1 MKQLLLF
8 MSMVFLFLCSSCQE
22 KELIAQG
29 KLTSIS
35 ENSATVD
42 GLDYQTEN
50 GTNDFILGNKITV
63 DGEQAFIY
71 AVGSNFYVSKANQA
85 DISTLDKTIN
95 IKILVVWMVFV
106 LLVLVQLLRIT
117 IVKQKRGF
125 PINENKKNIIAL
137 IAIIFIP
144 TFLLVLG
151 KVFPNDLGM
160 LNITNPQIKY
170 YDFGKLTKIERNIK
184 IVNNKVWRI
193 TSTQDFNTGTT
204 LKNNRNYAVIEINN
218 TKHLFS
224 ASSSKQIQTEIEYI
238 NNKKK
243 TIYEIIIYLICA
255 FSIGLPLRVFYRK
268 KPKKVKRSYVTEDDK
283 CGYSVEA

>member
-1 MKQLLLF
+1 MKNLLLF
-8 MSMVFLFLCSSCQE
+8 LFSMVFLFLGSSCQE

-50 GTNDFILGNKITV
+50 GTNDFILGNKISV

-71 AVGSNFYVSKANQA
+71 ALGSNFYVSKANQA

-95 IKILVVWMVFV
+95 IKILIGAMIFI
-106 LLVLVQLLRIT
+106 LLIIGQQLHIT
-117 IVKQKRGF
+117 IDKQKRGF
-125 PINENKKNIIAL
+125 PLEEHKKLIIGL

-144 TFLLVLG
+144 TFLLILG

-160 LNITNPQIKY
+160 LNITKPQIKY
-170 YDFGKLTKIERNIK
+170 YDFGQLTKIERNIK

-193 TSTQDFNTGTT
+193 TSTRDFNTGTT

-243 TIYEIIIYLICA
+243 TIYEVIIYLICA
-255 FSIGLPLRVFYRK
+255 FSIGLPLKVFYRK
-268 KPKKVKRSYVTEDDK
+268 KPKVKLSYVTEDDR
-283 CGYSVEA
+283 CGYSVDA

>member
-71 AVGSNFYVSKANQA
+71 ALGSNFYVSKANQA

-170 YDFGKLTKIERNIK
+170 YDFGKLTKIYRNIK
-184 IVNNKVWRI
+184 FVNNKVWRL
-193 TSTQDFNTGTT
+193 TSTNYFNTGTT

-243 TIYEIIIYLICA
+243 TIYEVIIYLICA